1 MESPRGDAEDEFR
14 AFVAAS
20 GPRLLKFAV
29 LVCGDRG
36 DAEDLL
42 QDGLERVWL
51 RWSRLRE
58 QEPEAYA
65 RRTIVNRATSRW
77 RSPWNSRR
85 SGEDV
90 ESRQGA
96 GEFGRAD
103 ADDFGRADDR
113 ELVLA
118 ALRRLPPRMRAVIVL
133 RFWLGYTESET
144 AAQLGGSVGS
154 VKSQASRGLRRL
166 RADLKTSTGV
176 ADA

>member
-1 MESPRGDAEDEFR
+1 MESPPAGSEDEFK

-42 QDGLERVWL
+42 QDGLEQVWL

-65 RRTIVNRATSRW
+65 RRTMLNRATTWW
-77 RSPWNSRR
+77 RSPWSRR
-85 SGEDV
+85 RSRDDV
-90 ESRQGA
+90 ELRA
-96 GEFGRAD
+96 GTDEFGRS
-103 ADDFGRADDR
+103 DDR
-113 ELVLA
+113 DVVLA

-133 RFWLGYTESET
+133 RYWLGYTESE
-144 AAQLGGSVGS
+144 AAAHLGGSVGS
-154 VKSQASRGLRRL
+154 VKSQASRGLQRL
-166 RADLKTSTGV
+166 RADLKTSMGV
-176 ADA
+176 TDA

>member
-20 GPRLLKFAV
+20 GPRLLKLAV

-77 RSPWNSRR
+77 RSPWHSRR

-90 ESRQGA
+90 EPSQG
-96 GEFGRAD
+96 